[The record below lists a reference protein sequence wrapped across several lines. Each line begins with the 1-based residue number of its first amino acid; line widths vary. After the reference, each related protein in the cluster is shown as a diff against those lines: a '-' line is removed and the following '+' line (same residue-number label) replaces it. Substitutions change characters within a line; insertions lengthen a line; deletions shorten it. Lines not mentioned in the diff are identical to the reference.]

1 MNNNNSTS
9 YCKFCK
15 AKLNYGSDKDYML
28 HCQHCHNVWDG
39 FSQCTCNLDDSNDD
53 INDNEDKDK
62 ETTKNS
68 NE

>member
-1 MNNNNSTS
+1 MNNNNSIS

-15 AKLNYGSDKDYML
+15 AKLNYGSDKDCML

-53 INDNEDKDK
+53 DDTHK
-62 ETTKNS
+62 ENTNNS